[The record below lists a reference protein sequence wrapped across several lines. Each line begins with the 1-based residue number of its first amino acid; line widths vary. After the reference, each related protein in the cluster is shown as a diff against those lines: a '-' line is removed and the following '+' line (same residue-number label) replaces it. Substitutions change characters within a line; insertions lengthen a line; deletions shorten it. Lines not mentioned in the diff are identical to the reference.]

1 MVGDSQPARCQ
12 GIGRGV
18 TVPPGHYAS
27 VACDE
32 RFRLLRRR
40 FAHLALWVLCG
51 SLGWYF
57 AYVALSGFARG
68 FMART
73 VVGDLNVALLLG
85 LLQFVVTFALTGA
98 YVAYAR
104 RRLDP
109 LAAELRAGP
118 PGGVRVPRP
127 VAEVRVPRPAGG
139 VVVPEPRGE
148 WNKAVRP
155 DLGEVG

>member
-1 MVGDSQPARCQ
+1 MVGDSQPARHQ
-12 GIGRGV
+12 GIERGTRV
-18 TVPPGHYAS
+18 LPGHYAS
-27 VACDE
+27 AACDD

-40 FAHLALWVLCG
+40 FAHLALWILCG

-73 VVGDLNVALLLG
+73 VIGDVNVALLLG
-85 LLQFVVTFALTGA
+85 VLQFVSTFVLAWA

-109 LAAELRAGP
+109 LAAELRAHLRGEP
-118 PGGVRVPRP
+118 P
-127 VAEVRVPRPAGG
+127 VAGGGQAVRPA
-139 VVVPEPRGE
+139 VPEPRGE
-148 WNKAVRP
+148 WNVRP
-155 DLGEVG
+155 GLGEVR